1 MKKSSSN
8 KEKIN
13 EKEALRIA
21 EIKMLSYAQRLE
33 NFLKLME
40 LSYALK
46 NAPKVYSDK
55 K

>member
-1 MKKSSSN
+1 MKESHIN
-8 KEKIN
+8 KENSK
-13 EKEALRIA
+13 EKEAKRIE
-21 EIKMLSYAQRLE
+21 EIKKLSYAQRLE

-46 NAPKVYSDK
+46 NAPKVYPNK

>member
-1 MKKSSSN
+1 MKESEIN
-8 KEKIN
+8 RDKIKAR
-13 EKEALRIA
+13 EVKRIE
-21 EIKMLSYAQRLE
+21 EIKKLSYAQRLE

-46 NAPKVYSDK
+46 KAPKVYPDK